1 MRYFYEY
8 KIKNGVK
15 VGGHNLEKITIID
28 DVIILE
34 GVDTLMDCDGEY
46 DHHWRSIINE
56 EKIEYLKIEPMEDEE
71 DKPIIE
77 KLDTTSENTL
87 FTMECFTG
95 IPEKAQDWNFNI
107 LKDKLNE
114 IIEFLNDKFNN

>member
-1 MRYFYEY
+1 MKIEIMDLLHKIYNLDDMPGKIIFDNCVWRYCSEFQDYQSERGY
-8 KIKNGVK
+8 LFGDYMS
-15 VGGHNLEKITIID
+15 H
-28 DVIILE
+28 
-34 GVDTLMDCDGEY
+34 
-46 DHHWRSIINE
+46 INE
-56 EKIEYLKIEPMEDEE
+56 TVKFLNDKVEILEE

-107 LKDKLNE
+107 LKDKLNQ
-114 IIEFLNDKFNN
+114 IIDYINKKENK

>member
-1 MRYFYEY
+1 MKYFYEY
-8 KIKNGVK
+8 KIKNGAK
-15 VGGHNLEKITIID
+15 VGGHNLEKIIIKD

-46 DHHWRSIINE
+46 DHHWRSIINV

-77 KLDTTSENTL
+77 KIDTTTENTL
-87 FTMECFTG
+87 FIMECFTG
-95 IPEKAQDWNFNI
+95 IPEKGQDWNFNV

-114 IIEFLNDKFNN
+114 VIDYINRKEDK